1 MYKIIP
7 EQERRYYSIDEIR
20 KNFDGKWLFLVN
32 SQFRDINQL
41 VGAKIAVV
49 ADHRYEG
56 FETSVYTDLDHETNE
71 IICEY
76 DLLDDG
82 GWDDLEIAT
91 VDDGL
96 VCGEILD

>member
-7 EQERRYYSIDEIR
+7 EQDRRYYSIDEIR

-41 VGAKIAVV
+41 VGAKVAVIA
-49 ADHRYEG
+49 DQRYEG
-56 FETSVYTDLDHETNE
+56 FERSVYCELDHETNE

-76 DLLDDG
+76 DLLDDDR
-82 GWDDLEIAT
+82 WDDLEKAM
-91 VDDGL
+91 VDEGL
-96 VCGEILD
+96 VCGEIFI